1 MANKKSGKHGRGVKA
16 IEPSAVPNPVMK
28 HQSKKKGGNLKKM
41 ASKKCM

>member
-16 IEPSAVPNPVMK
+16 IEPSAVPNAPMHK
-28 HQSKKKGGNLKKM
+28 QSKRKGGNLKKM